1 MKKILLFIS
10 FVVHYS
16 IGSIALAQ
24 DAAVENYFKSK
35 FSYVQY
41 YPNNGGWYLLK
52 YTKNGQTYYGMGDIK
67 GNVIVSEALSYKL
80 YDGFVEFNLI
90 DMQKK
95 AAHDMWQQSMKD
107 YQIAYQK
114 YKQIK
119 DR

>member
-67 GNVIVSEALSYKL
+67 GNVIPVTGISPTTTDK
-80 YDGFVEFNLI
+80 FI
-90 DMQKK
+90 
-95 AAHDMWQQSMKD
+95 
-107 YQIAYQK
+107 IT
-114 YKQIK
+114 
-119 DR
+119 